1 MKTNNECI
9 KSNHLSNIGYEGNKM
24 EFCENCDAL
33 LVPKKVNGQVV
44 ANCPDCDFVK
54 KDGKLETISITD
66 DTRSKDPDGGKMLV
80 LEENSNFIAGRPRKE
95 MFCENCKANQEIEY
109 WEIQT
114 RSADEAPTR
123 FFRCTNCDKNWRE
136 YD

>member
-1 MKTNNECI
+1 MC
-9 KSNHLSNIGYEGNKM
+9 SDVNKM
-24 EFCENCDAL
+24 DFCENCDAL
-33 LVPKKVNGQVV
+33 LIPQKVSGVVV
-44 ANCPDCDFVK
+44 AKCPDCNWVK
-54 KDGKLETISITD
+54 ENGKLTKISFTN
-66 DTRSKDPDGGKMLV
+66 DTTSDPEGGKMLV
-80 LEENSNFIAGRPRKE
+80 LEDDDGFVAGRPRKE
-95 MFCENCKANQEIEY
+95 MYCKNCDSHQEIEY